1 MITNVVITAVSGEKK
16 VEEVTLNNGTK
27 LKTDGVFVAVGMIP
41 HTEHLKDFLELDT
54 QGYVVADETGKTSQD
69 GFFVAGDVRTKHLR
83 QVITAVADGANAA
96 VSASEYIRQ
105 L

>member
-1 MITNVVITAVSGEKK
+1 
-16 VEEVTLNNGTK
+16 
-27 LKTDGVFVAVGMIP
+27 
-41 HTEHLKDFLELDT
+41 
-54 QGYVVADETGKTSQD
+54 
-69 GFFVAGDVRTKHLR
+69 VRTKHLR